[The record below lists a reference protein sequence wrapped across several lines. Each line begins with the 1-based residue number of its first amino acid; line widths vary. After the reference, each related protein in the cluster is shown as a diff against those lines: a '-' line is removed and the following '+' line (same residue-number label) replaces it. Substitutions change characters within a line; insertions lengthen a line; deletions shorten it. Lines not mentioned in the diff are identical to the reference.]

1 MTTRRAGLSR
11 ARLLL
16 LLCARSVLLAGPTVL
31 AFFSGGFF
39 TEAQVW
45 AGLVVWLL
53 VAAALVLRAGPGP
66 LSRAAWVAVAGA
78 GLLAVWTL
86 ASMAWAPIVG
96 SAYHAGQMVVL
107 YTGVLTA
114 GCLLLA
120 SPSGRAWVEPAL
132 ALGTLIVIGYSI
144 SERLLPGVL
153 HFSHS
158 VSAEG
163 RLEQPLTYWNAM
175 GELAAI
181 GLVLC
186 AALVGSPTRPRW
198 MVRLAGAACA
208 PLAVGLYLS
217 FSRGAMFACLAGLV
231 AVLVASPI
239 RAQRRGVIL
248 TLIAGG
254 LAIAAAA
261 PLHGVTALSG
271 SLSTR
276 ERQGAIVLAV
286 LVVLMVGAAAV
297 APRLMGARAG
307 EHPVRLPRRAP
318 WIALALI
325 CAGLAVAITVG
336 AKETTVSPSLSGG
349 ASRLTSLQSDR
360 YAYWDVALRAFSSQ
374 PLRGVGAG
382 GWELWWLHYRTVP
395 AFAQDAHSLPLQTL
409 AELGLVGLAL
419 LGMLVGGVAAAA
431 RRAHQVSPR
440 LTTGAIG
447 GIVAYA
453 AHAPLDWDWQ
463 MPAVT
468 LVALVLA
475 GMLLGASSG
484 GNP

>member
-1 MTTRRAGLSR
+1 M
-11 ARLLL
+11 
-16 LLCARSVLLAGPTVL
+16 L

-45 AGLVVWLL
+45 AGLVAWLL
-53 VAAALVLRAGPGP
+53 VAAALILRAGRGP
-66 LSRAAWVAVAGA
+66 LSRAAWVAIAGV
-78 GLLAVWTL
+78 GLLALWTL

-96 SAYHAGQMVVL
+96 SAYHAGQLVVL
-107 YTGVLTA
+107 YTGVLVA
-114 GCLLLA
+114 ACLLLA
-120 SPSGRAWVEPAL
+120 SPVVRVWVEPAL
-132 ALGTLIVIGYSI
+132 ALGVLIVIGYGI

-181 GLVLC
+181 GIVLC
-186 AALVGSPTRPRW
+186 AALAGAPHRPRW
-198 MVRLAGAACA
+198 MGRLAAAATA
-208 PLAVGLYLS
+208 PLALGLYLS
-217 FSRGAMFACLAGLV
+217 FSRGALFACLAGLI
-231 AVLVASPI
+231 AVLVAAPA
-239 RAQRRGVIL
+239 RAQLRALIL
-248 TLIAGG
+248 VVIAGG

-261 PLHGVTALSG
+261 PLHGVTGRSG
-271 SLSTR
+271 SLGTR
-276 ERQGAIVLAV
+276 EQQGAIVLAV
-286 LVVLMVGAAAV
+286 MVLVIVVAAAIQ
-297 APRLMGARAG
+297 PRLVGSTSAAR
-307 EHPVRLPRRAP
+307 PLRLPRRSP
-318 WIALALI
+318 WIALVLI

-336 AKETTVSPSLSGG
+336 AKETTVAPSLSGG

-374 PLRGVGAG
+374 PVHGVGAG
-382 GWELWWLHYRTVP
+382 GWELWWLRYRTVP

-409 AELGLVGLAL
+409 AELGLIGLAL
-419 LGMLVGGVAAAA
+419 LGMLVGGVAVASS
-431 RRAHQVSPR
+431 RAHRISPR
-440 LTTGAIG
+440 LTSGAIG

-475 GMLLGASSG
+475 GMVLRAGDAQSEASTT
-484 GNP
+484 PA